1 MISNKNLKIKESEGL
16 SWEQPDREDPK
27 ASAARKKK
35 HLHTANE
42 GERSSGFGS
51 LLLKP
56 NGIMVRALKLRLL
69 EHCIDFLLVWHI
81 FLS

>member
-1 MISNKNLKIKESEGL
+1 MISNKNLERKESEGL
-16 SWEQPDREDPK
+16 SWEQPDGEDPK

-35 HLHTANE
+35 HLQTANL

-51 LLLKP
+51 VLLKP
-56 NGIMVRALKLRLL
+56 NGIMVRALTLRLL
-69 EHCIDFLLVWHI
+69 ERCIDFFLVWHI